1 VCHAPD
7 AGAGVIGDV
16 GPARAG
22 VDERDVSERVKLMN
36 EGIGVA
42 GSLTNWVCECAEDG
56 CVGPVEMTL
65 TEYNDVREDGAR
77 FFVVPSDEHVWPDVE
92 RVVRRNDRFWVVEKV
107 GEARR
112 GVIRLDPRARANP
125 LRLRT

>member
-1 VCHAPD
+1 LGQDRALR
-7 AGAGVIGDV
+7 A
-16 GPARAG
+16 ARSQSLFRE
-22 VDERDVSERVKLMN
+22 VNERVKLMS
-36 EGIGVA
+36 EGIDFD

-65 TEYNDVREDGAR
+65 AEYNEVREDAAR
-77 FFVVPSDEHVWPDVE
+77 FFVAPTDEHVWPDVE
-92 RVVRRNDRFWVVEKV
+92 RVVCRNDRFWVVEKA

-112 GVIRLDPRARANP
+112 AVIRLDPRARANP